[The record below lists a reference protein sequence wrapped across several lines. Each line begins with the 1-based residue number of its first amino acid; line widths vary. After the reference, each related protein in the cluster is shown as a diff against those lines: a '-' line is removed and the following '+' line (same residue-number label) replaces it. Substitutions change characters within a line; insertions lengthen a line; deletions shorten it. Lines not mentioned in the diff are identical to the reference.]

1 MRFCDWSLIQ
11 QQNDKHQK
19 VYIVL
24 YDSINTSKL
33 FNDIKKK
40 YKNTNLILTDTKKFK
55 NDFLNWFNNKNK

>member
-1 MRFCDWSLIQ
+1 MTLQKLKVIFFEY
-11 QQNDKHQK
+11 KHQK

-24 YDSINTSKL
+24 YDSLNTSNL

-40 YKNTNLILTDTKKFK
+40 YKNSNLILTDTKKFK

>member
-1 MRFCDWSLIQ
+1 MIIITTIIY
-11 QQNDKHQK
+11 QK

-24 YDSINTSKL
+24 YDSMNTSKL